1 MSLDERLRT
10 ALKEETEE
18 WTVPAELKGKIL
30 NQVAHTQ
37 GGRTM
42 KKWVVTCILAASLL
56 IPTGAF
62 AGYSYLSDSI
72 YGSQANIAKF
82 GVTQQQ
88 YDELEAKLQAAKQSL
103 GEEEFTKFMSL
114 LKELGTYN
122 LKMADADGKF
132 NIEKLSAGERSNYT
146 RLTTEL
152 EPVFRKLKDV
162 QPAKK
167 APKPL
172 YSSAFWKEQLK
183 QAKEILSKEEFNE
196 YQTLMNELKTYDEKT
211 LDPDGSVHVDR
222 LSQEDQANI
231 EQVVQQLQPFLKKL
245 GISIKPKDGSQ

>member
-10 ALKEETEE
+10 ALKEETED
-18 WTVPAELKGKIL
+18 WTAPAELKEKIL
-30 NQVAHTQ
+30 NHVAHTQ

-56 IPTGAF
+56 IPAGAF
-62 AGYSYLSDSI
+62 AGYNYLSDSI
-72 YGSQANIAKF
+72 YGSQQNIAKY

-114 LKELGTYN
+114 LQEVGTYN
-122 LKMADADGKF
+122 LKMADADGKL
-132 NIEKLSAGERSNYT
+132 NIEKLSAGERSNYKK
-146 RLTTEL
+146 LTTEL
-152 EPVFRKLKDV
+152 EPIFHKLKDV
-162 QPAKK
+162 QPTKK

-172 YSSAFWKEQLK
+172 YSSPFWKEQLQ
-183 QAKEILSKEEFNE
+183 QARDILSKEEFNE
-196 YQTLMNELKTYDEKT
+196 YQILMNEMKAYDNKT

-231 EQVVQQLQPFLKKL
+231 EQIVQQLQPFLKKL
-245 GISIKPKDGSQ
+245 GISIKPRD